1 MNISRKLTGNTMV
14 ESSRRPAGLGKERLT
29 GGANR
34 SGERSGKPKT
44 EGGAMNRL
52 TEWTLGLA
60 LMAGTLV
67 LAGCGGPTAQIKP
80 EQLAGQVSGMKGSSG
95 SGEQNRLLMQAQ
107 AKQISSQKDYQV
119 GPEDLLNVQ
128 FFGND
133 NMNREIRVNGQGEI
147 SLPLVGDVKVAG
159 KSPLDI
165 EKQLVKLYGSN
176 YLKNPSITVN
186 VKEFR
191 HQRVAI
197 TGAVAKPGTY
207 EMIGPKTLLEML
219 ATAGGLQ
226 DQGTEKP
233 GDFVQV
239 TRNRSAA
246 GIRKTAGNPVD
257 GQAPE
262 TLIIDLHQLLKK
274 GDMALNVPI
283 RNGDIINIPFAG
295 NAFVLGAV
303 RRPGTVPVKGK
314 LTVSQAIA
322 SSGGL
327 DTILSTNKVTIVRYG
342 PDGQPETFQVN
353 MKRVIA
359 QQEPDILLKDQD
371 VVFAGEGQIRKA
383 LLIFREMVPGAATMG
398 SRAIGAM

>member
-1 MNISRKLTGNTMV
+1 
-14 ESSRRPAGLGKERLT
+14 
-29 GGANR
+29 
-34 SGERSGKPKT
+34 
-44 EGGAMNRL
+44 MNRL
-52 TEWTLGLA
+52 AGWTLGLA
-60 LMAGTLV
+60 LMTGSLV
-67 LAGCGGPTAQIKP
+67 LVGCAGPGAQMRP
-80 EQLAGQVSGMKGSSG
+80 EQMADQVAALKKKAGSE
-95 SGEQNRLLMQAQ
+95 EQNRLLMQAQ
-107 AKQISSQKDYQV
+107 AKQISDQKDYQV

-133 NMNREIRVNGQGEI
+133 NLNREIRVNGQGEI
-147 SLPLVGDVKVAG
+147 SLPLVGDIKVAG

-186 VKEFR
+186 VKEYR
-191 HQRVAI
+191 HQRVSI

-226 DQGTEKP
+226 DHSAEKP

-239 TRNRSAA
+239 IRNRSAA
-246 GIRKTAGNPVD
+246 GIRQAAENPAA

-262 TLIIDLHQLLKK
+262 TLVIDLHQLLKQ
-274 GDMALNVPI
+274 GDMSLNVPI
-283 RNGDIINIPFAG
+283 RNGDIINVPFAG

-303 RRPGTVPVKGK
+303 RKPGSIPVKGK

-322 SSGGL
+322 TAGGL
-327 DTILSTNKVTIVRYG
+327 DTILSTNKVTVVRYG
-342 PDGQPETFQVN
+342 PNGQPESIQVN
-353 MKRVIA
+353 LKRVIA

-371 VVFAGEGQIRKA
+371 VVMAGEGQIRKA

-398 SRAIGAM
+398 SRAIAAP